1 MSAPTGGPGG
11 RPPRVVAE
19 LGRPETPAETAAR
32 KAEASRRRRANQT
45 AVNLGLSLAASLVIV
60 LVLVLVV
67 ARDDTSQLRTVD
79 PQAVAAQAQGT
90 VDVPL
95 IAPDLPEGWTANAAE
110 VRRGGADGV
119 TSWYVG
125 YLTPGGEFIGVD
137 QGVDANPTWTSQ
149 TVEDARVTSTRDLG
163 GLTWDVYDRRDRRDP
178 GNVAY
183 ALATTE
189 GRSTYVLYG
198 TADDAEFTEL
208 AEAVAAEATTRGDDS

>member
-1 MSAPTGGPGG
+1 MSPRQDGP

-19 LGRPETPAETAAR
+19 LGRPETPDETAAR

-45 AVNLGLSLAASLVIV
+45 AVNLGLSLAASLVVV

-67 ARDDTSQLRTVD
+67 ARDDTSRIETVD
-79 PQAVAAQAQGT
+79 VRAVAAQAAGS

-95 IAPDLPEGWTANAAE
+95 VAPVLPGWSANSAE

-125 YLTPGGEFIGVD
+125 YLTAGDEFIALD
-137 QGVDANPTWTSQ
+137 QGVDANPTWVGQ
-149 TVEDARVTSTRDLG
+149 QVADARVTSTRDLG
-163 GLTWDVYDRRDRRDP
+163 GLTWDVRDRRDARDP

-183 ALATTE
+183 ALSTTVD
-189 GRSTYVLYG
+189 RSTYVLYG
-198 TADDAEFTEL
+198 TADDAEFTQL
-208 AEAVAAEATTRGDDS
+208 AEAVAAEATTEGDAS